1 MEIKFISTSM
11 ITHDNLQRIEVEYRA
26 DKVYHLYASLID
38 NDKVVQQSIPLHL
51 ESGAGRTCIFIKPFD
66 EDKDLSVKLFNNQGE
81 EVFSTCFDYKKPI
94 KRTIYTV
101 ISSHTDIGLHNSQYI
116 QRNNCSR
123 FIDKA
128 AALIDNTAD
137 RDINAR
143 YRYTIEGTWF
153 WNNYGADR
161 GNSAAESVIEKYIN
175 TDNIGVCAGVAGNH
189 TQVFGLEEMCRST
202 YEKRRLFENFKIS
215 SETMTMIDNNGM
227 SMSLIGP
234 YSEAGYKNI
243 IFSPNQ
249 WNPLPSTIWKTDTT
263 KNGYKWNS
271 DAGGGGARIDI
282 RYASEMP
289 MVFFWE
295 DENKNR
301 LLVWGAPQYHNGC
314 AAFGFYSKGNKPL
327 QDIEDAMA
335 RQLSLLDQK
344 YPYEVWLNVCYYDDQ
359 AHDLELTDTIKAWNG
374 KWKWP
379 KVRTL
384 GNPDRPFDI
393 LREKYSNIIPVL
405 SGDITGGWYQHP
417 VAAPELLAD
426 KYSADR
432 SLPTA
437 EKWSVTASLLSPDY
451 EYPAEEFRHAWDYL
465 LFNDEHSYGT
475 SGYQGRRVYETWMQH
490 RDWIEKAQKT
500 ADCEIERALKSIA
513 KNITSNCESYIVFN
527 PTLIERQELI
537 EQKEGYA
544 RVVVPPFG
552 YCKIEK
558 SELKPY
564 KSEIIK
570 PQTPPIIEN
579 TYYKVEFSK
588 NGSIKSIFDKEL
600 GRELIDKNSDYRAN
614 EFIYTKDN
622 HKSFSV
628 PKSATFKVEKNSV
641 KTVVTVETLEENLR
655 GEIKQII
662 TLPDNEKRIDIDNHI
677 IAAKDMI
684 NNKRYYR
691 YLYSAFPFNVEN
703 AKRICH
709 LNGTV
714 AVYGKDITGHGT
726 DVYMAVNEWCCCENK
741 DFGIGLVM
749 IDSSLVEFGE
759 IHPDKTDFGNLKDGS
774 QMFVYL
780 ANDWLQMHCTG
791 GSHLNYRFRYTVTSY
806 KGNYRSA
813 KLPEL
818 AERIMNPVNCVEI
831 GVQKGKISEKSL
843 SFIEG
848 DTKLRLLTLKPADD
862 TKGIIARF
870 YGEDKPIER
879 ISFMGRPLSIARNTV
894 DERLYDGGK
903 NNGFITYRLGAE
915 DLKLK
920 MKDLR
925 SPKLSDEKPLPIG
938 EFYTGLITKP
948 KAACGENDG
957 QLYLLW
963 GASKEPNLSHYKLF
977 RGETADFIVD
987 DSSHIADVLPEE
999 YVVGRYV
1006 DTDLKTHTE
1015 YFYRVCAVN
1024 TDGICGELSDVF
1036 SATTKQLIN
1045 QNDY

>member
-1 MEIKFISTSM
+1 MEVKFKSTSM
-11 ITHDNLQRIEVEYRA
+11 ITHDNLQRIEVDYKA
-26 DKVYHLYASLID
+26 DKVLHLYASLID
-38 NDKVVQQSIPLHL
+38 NEKILQQSIPMHL
-51 ESGAGRTCIFIKPFD
+51 ESGEGKTCIFIKPFD

-81 EVFSTCFDYKKPI
+81 EVYSAYFDYKKPI
-94 KRTIYTV
+94 KRTIYTM

-128 AALIDNTAD
+128 AELIDNTAD
-137 RDINAR
+137 RDTNDR
-143 YRYTIEGTWF
+143 YRYTVEGTWF

-175 TDNIGVCAGVAGNH
+175 TDDIGVCAGVAGNH

-282 RYASEMP
+282 RYTSELP

-301 LLVWGAPQYHNGC
+301 LLVWGAPQYENGC
-314 AAFGFYSKGNKPL
+314 AAFGFFPKGNKPL

-344 YPYEVWLNVCYYDDQ
+344 YPYEVWLNVCYSDDQ
-359 AHDLELTDTIKAWNG
+359 TPNMELTDIIKEWNS

-379 KVRTL
+379 KFRTL
-384 GNPDRPFDI
+384 GNPDTPFDI

-417 VAAPELLAD
+417 VSTPELLAD
-426 KYSADR
+426 KYLADR

-451 EYPAEEFRHAWDYL
+451 EYPAEEFRRAWDLL

-490 RDWIEKAQKT
+490 RDWIEKAQNT
-500 ADCEIERALKSIA
+500 ADTETRKALESIA
-513 KNITSNCESYIVFN
+513 KHINNDSDSYIVFN
-527 PTLIERQELI
+527 PTLLEREELI
-537 EQKEGYA
+537 EHKEGSA
-544 RVVVPPFG
+544 CVLVPPFG
-552 YCKIEK
+552 FCKVSK
-558 SELKPY
+558 NELKPY
-564 KSEIIK
+564 EAETIET
-570 PQTPPIIEN
+570 QTPPTIEN
-579 TYYKVEFSK
+579 SYYKIVFSE

-600 GRELIDKNSDYRAN
+600 GRELIDKSNDYHAN
-614 EFIYTKDN
+614 EFIYTTDN

-628 PKSATFKVEKNSV
+628 PKSATFKVEKTEV
-641 KTVVTVETLEENLR
+641 KTVVTVKTFEENLR
-655 GEIKQII
+655 GEIGQII

-677 IAAKDMI
+677 IAAEDMI
-684 NNKRYYR
+684 NKNRYYR
-691 YLYSAFPFNVEN
+691 YLYSAFPFMVDN

-709 LNGTV
+709 LNGSV
-714 AVYGKDITGHGT
+714 AEYGKDITGHGT
-726 DVYMAVNEWCCCENK
+726 DVYMAAHEWCCCEN
-741 DFGIGLVM
+741 DEFGVGLIM
-749 IDSSLVEFGE
+749 PDSSLVEFGE

-774 QMFVYL
+774 QMFAYL
-780 ANDWLQMHCTG
+780 ANDWLQMHCAG

-818 AERIMNPVNCVEI
+818 AERIMNPVSCVEI
-831 GVQKGKISEKSL
+831 GVQKGKLSEKSL

-870 YGEDKPIER
+870 YGEDKPIEK

-925 SPKLSDEKPLPIG
+925 TPKLSDEKPLPIG

-1006 DTDLKTHTE
+1006 DTGLKTHTE

-1024 TDGICGELSDVF
+1024 KDGICGELSDVF
-1036 SATTKQLIN
+1036 SATTKELIN
-1045 QNDY
+1045 

>member
-1 MEIKFISTSM
+1 MEVKLTSTSM
-11 ITHDNLQRIEVEYRA
+11 ITYDNLQRIEVDYQT
-26 DKVYHLYASLID
+26 DKVLHLSASLID
-38 NDKVVQQSIPLHL
+38 IDKILQQNIPLHL
-51 ESGAGRTCIFIKPFD
+51 DSGEGRTCILIKPFD
-66 EDKDLSVKLFNNQGE
+66 EDKRLSVKLLNNQGE
-81 EVFSTCFDYKKPI
+81 EVYLAYFDYKKPI
-94 KRTIYTV
+94 KRTIYTM

-128 AALIDNTAD
+128 AELIDNTAD
-137 RDINAR
+137 RDTNDR

-161 GNSAAESVIEKYIN
+161 GASAARSVMEKYIRGG
-175 TDNIGVCAGVAGNH
+175 DIGVCAGVAGNH
-189 TQVFGLEEMCRST
+189 TQVFGLEEMCRSA
-202 YEKRRLFENFKIS
+202 YEKRRLYENWNIS

-227 SMSLIGP
+227 SMSLICP
-234 YSEAGYKNI
+234 FLEAGYKNI

-263 KNGYKWNS
+263 KNGYIWNS

-282 RYASEMP
+282 RYTSELP

-327 QDIEDAMA
+327 QYVEDAMA
-335 RQLSLLDQK
+335 KQLPLLDTK
-344 YPYEVWLNVCYYDDQ
+344 YPYEVWLNVCYSDDQ
-359 AHDLELTDTIKAWNG
+359 APDLELTDTIKAWND

-379 KVRTL
+379 KIRTL
-384 GNPDRPFDI
+384 GDPDKPFEI
-393 LREKYSNIIPVL
+393 LREKYSDVIPVL

-417 VAAPELLAD
+417 VATPELLAE

-432 SLPTA
+432 GLPTA
-437 EKWSVTASLLSPDY
+437 EKWSVIASLLNTDY
-451 EYPAEEFRHAWDYL
+451 EYPAEEFRRAWDHL

-500 ADCEIERALKSIA
+500 ADKETKKALESIAENINIERDA
-513 KNITSNCESYIVFN
+513 YIVFN
-527 PTLIERQELI
+527 PTLLEREELI
-537 EQKEGYA
+537 EQREGYVGA
-544 RVVVPPFG
+544 LVPPFG
-552 YCKIEK
+552 FCKVSK

-564 KSEIIK
+564 KSETIETE
-570 PQTPPIIEN
+570 TPPTIEN
-579 TYYKVEFSK
+579 SYYKIVFSK

-600 GRELIDKNSDYRAN
+600 GRELIDQNSDYRAN

-628 PKSATFKVEKNSV
+628 PKSATFKVEKSEV
-641 KTVVTVETLEENLR
+641 KTIVTVETLEENLR

-677 IAAKDMI
+677 IGAKDMI
-684 NNKRYYR
+684 NKNRYYR
-691 YLYSAFPFNVEN
+691 YLYAAFPFMVEN

-709 LNGTV
+709 LNGSV
-714 AVYGKDITGHGT
+714 AKYGKDITGHGT
-726 DVYMAVNEWCCCENK
+726 DVYMAAHEWCCCEN
-741 DFGIGLVM
+741 DEFGVGLVM
-749 IDSSLVEFGE
+749 PDSSLVEFGE

-774 QMFVYL
+774 QIFVYL

-806 KGNYRSA
+806 KGNYKSA
-813 KLPEL
+813 KLPVL

-831 GVQKGKISEKSL
+831 GVQKGKLSEKSL
-843 SFIEG
+843 SFMAV
-848 DTKLRLLTLKPADD
+848 DTKLRLLTLKAADD
-862 TKGIIARF
+862 SNGIIARF
-870 YGEDKPIER
+870 YGEDRPIEK
-879 ISFMGRPLSIARNTV
+879 ISFMGRALSIARNTI
-894 DERLYDGGK
+894 DERSYGGGK
-903 NNGFITYRLGAE
+903 NDGFITYRLGAE

-920 MKDLR
+920 LR
-925 SPKLSDEKPLPIG
+925 ETFAPNISDKKPLPIG
-938 EFYTGLITKP
+938 EFYTGLITEP
-948 KAACGENDG
+948 KAFRGENDG

-977 RGETADFIVD
+977 RGETADFIAD
-987 DSSHIADVLPEE
+987 DSTHVADILPEE

-1015 YFYRVCAVN
+1015 YFYRLCAVN

-1036 SATTKQLIN
+1036 SGITKEQI
-1045 QNDY
+1045 